1 MGKDQGAALH
11 SDDFRDLSSPQ
22 GGRPFDVYNDVRDKL
37 VAKGIPKEEVQF
49 IHDADTETKKPNYLE
64 KSEMALCAS

>member
-11 SDDFRDLSSPQ
+11 SDDFLRPQ
-22 GGRPFDVYNDVRDKL
+22 HPKEDGFDVYNDVRDKL

-49 IHDADTETKKPNYLE
+49 IHDADTETKKLNYLE